1 MNEIVSSVIAFVIG
15 GIAYIAIRGILK
27 NKRKRR
33 GTAEIIEEIWAKMNK
48 QDQRFRKLKKYANK
62 M

>member
-15 GIAYIAIRGILK
+15 GTVYIVLICIFK

-33 GTAEIIEEIWAKMNK
+33 TTAEIIEEMWAKMNK
-48 QDQRFRKLKKYANK
+48 QD
-62 M
+62 